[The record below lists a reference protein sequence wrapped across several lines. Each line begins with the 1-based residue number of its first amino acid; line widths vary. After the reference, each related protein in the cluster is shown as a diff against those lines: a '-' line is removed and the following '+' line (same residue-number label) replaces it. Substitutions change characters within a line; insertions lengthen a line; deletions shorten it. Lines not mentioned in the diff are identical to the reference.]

1 MTIDPFPKPFTCKGK
16 PDIKYPCPW
25 IYKVIGP
32 DESALRQCID
42 TLLGNQGVLVSN
54 SHTSSGGK
62 YCSLNVEVIV
72 DDDETR
78 LKYYQ
83 LLKNHAA
90 VKVVM

>member
-1 MTIDPFPKPFTCKGK
+1 MSIDPFSKPFSCKDK
-16 PDIKYPCPW
+16 PKIKYPCSW
-25 IYKVIGP
+25 VYKVIGP
-32 DESALRQCID
+32 DESALRRCIEA
-42 TLLGNQGVLVSN
+42 LLGNNNVLVAN

-62 YCSLNVEVIV
+62 YCSLNVEVV
-72 DDDETR
+72 VNDDETR